1 MLQGSDLARLLKEQ
15 RHEEVLERANIQC
28 EPDSVDYIRVC
39 AYVHVLGCVCICARV
54 LGCVHMCTCVRVCAY
69 VHVLG
74 CVHMCTC

>member
-39 AYVHVLGCVCICARV
+39 AYVHVLGCV
-54 LGCVHMCTCVRVCAY
+54 HMCTCVRVCAY
-69 VHVLG
+69 VHV
-74 CVHMCTC
+74 C